1 MHGFCGIVPRLLAMW
16 YWSNQEA
23 IERLCACES
32 QNGAEATWYWSGQEA
47 IDVSKHRAR
56 AEMEHE
62 QFKCDC
68 ARERRWKQTL
78 HQKRV
83 RQRRESD
90 GYSHDTS
97 LMF

>member
-1 MHGFCGIVPRLLAMW
+1 MW

-32 QNGAEATWYWSGQEA
+32 QNGAEATWYWSGQVA

-62 QFKCDC
+62 QSKHMIVLESEDRNKHCI
-68 ARERRWKQTL
+68 
-78 HQKRV
+78 
-83 RQRRESD
+83 RRE
-90 GYSHDTS
+90 
-97 LMF
+97 